1 VKFQAHLRGIREQH
15 KFNLLARALKA
26 AMRVLHA
33 RSLSLSLHYLFTKYL
48 SATMAFLLRP
58 CRLMTQLL

>member
-1 VKFQAHLRGIREQH
+1 MKFQAHLHEIRQQH
-15 KFNLLARALKA
+15 KFNLLVLALKA
-26 AMRVLHA
+26 ALRVLRA
-33 RSLSLSLHYLFTKYL
+33 PLSLHYLFTKYL